1 MIDLTKKTPDGDKPS
16 NRAAEMVEEARR
28 KEGTPEKPLSDT
40 LLGDDKSGGLAG
52 QGGMGGPAS

>member
-1 MIDLTKKTPDGDKPS
+1 MSVLKSPSPDGAKWS
-16 NRAAEMVEEARR
+16 NRAADMGDEAKR
-28 KEGTPEKPLSDT
+28 KYGADKPLANT

>member
-1 MIDLTKKTPDGDKPS
+1 MSVLKSPTPDGAKPS
-16 NRAAEMVEEARR
+16 NRAAEMAEEAKR
-28 KEGTPEKPLSDT
+28 KDGADKPLANT